1 MLRLNIL
8 VFYRFYQVEK
18 FLLFRVL
25 VLRLVVVSQG
35 ALENGW
41 LLVVDSRLIVPSVK
55 RIRHPDAFS
64 VQVGYAFTK
73 LHVGSRFFSCLERLA
88 DGTQVFHPVLWNGLL
103 AGLVLLAYSQ
113 RGHERQLSRVIL
125 VEGLAKVRYV
135 PKLLLLAYLLNN
147 LSFFSWPWLISMP
160 LKLCFASGMYFDLA
174 VYDPKKEELRN
185 FFSSRDAL
193 FIKLLDRLRRSLR
206 LLIGQ
211 AIKNYS

>member
-8 VFYRFYQVEK
+8 VFYRLYQVEK

-135 PKLLLLAYLLNN
+135 PKLCY
-147 LSFFSWPWLISMP
+147 WRI
-160 LKLCFASGMYFDLA
+160 C
-174 VYDPKKEELRN
+174 
-185 FFSSRDAL
+185 
-193 FIKLLDRLRRSLR
+193 
-206 LLIGQ
+206 
-211 AIKNYS
+211 